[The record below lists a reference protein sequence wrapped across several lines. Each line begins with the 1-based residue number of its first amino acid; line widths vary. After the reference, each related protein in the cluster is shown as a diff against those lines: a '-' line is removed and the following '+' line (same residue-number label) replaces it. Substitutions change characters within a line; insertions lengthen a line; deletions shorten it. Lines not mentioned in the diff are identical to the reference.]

1 MKPSALDALID
12 SPEAAYDAIPAEAL
26 PALIAEASAAQG
38 RLAAVSLNLTA
49 RLAMQQLRR
58 SEGSG
63 DEPLL
68 SAEDVAGR
76 LAVAKAAVYEL
87 MRSGGLKFIQVGK
100 YKRVRPVDLERW
112 LKHREGGGLERGD
125 LVGTRGRPRGRRV

>member
-1 MKPSALDALID
+1 MKPSALDALLD

-38 RLAAVSLNLTA
+38 RLAAVSLNLTT

-58 SEGSG
+58 SEAAP

-87 MRSGGLKFIQVGK
+87 MRSGGLRFIQVGK
-100 YKRVRPVDLERW
+100 YKRVRPADLERW
-112 LKHREGGGLERGD
+112 LKQREGGGLEHGAFS
-125 LVGTRGRPRGRRV
+125 GTQGTPRGRRI